1 MKGSLTGRSILVVED
16 EPIIAMAIS
25 QALEESGAEVTTTNT
40 LRHALLLA
48 EHDGLSAAILDHS
61 LGDGSSSLLY
71 ARLKERGIP
80 FLIYSGFERVEGA
93 CPGVPAYHQTS
104 VPPGAPCGG
113 GRPDPGDSNFKVR
126 AMIMPLPLHWP
137 PGPFLR
143 LHGRLHSS
151 TRGSCAVG

>member
-16 EPIIAMAIS
+16 EPLIAMAIS

-40 LRHALLLA
+40 LRHALLLV

-80 FLIYSGFERVEGA
+80 FLIYSGWERSLVS
-93 CPGVPAYHQTS
+93 CNVPHISKPASHE
-104 VPPGAPCGG
+104 VLLA
-113 GRPDPGDSNFKVR
+113 
-126 AMIMPLPLHWP
+126 AMEDLIL
-137 PGPFLR
+137 GTQI
-143 LHGRLHSS
+143 SS
-151 TRGSCAVG
+151 

>member
-40 LRHALLLA
+40 LRHALLLV

-61 LGDGSSSLLY
+61 LGDGNSSLLY

-80 FLIYSGFERVEGA
+80 YQRLVLANEDRATSQAGVAHG
-93 CPGVPAYHQTS
+93 GVP
-104 VPPGAPCGG
+104 
-113 GRPDPGDSNFKVR
+113 
-126 AMIMPLPLHWP
+126 W
-137 PGPFLR
+137 
-143 LHGRLHSS
+143 
-151 TRGSCAVG
+151 RG